1 MCERG
6 QSCPIV
12 ASIHHGCEK
21 PYDRETCLAEHCYW
35 NGHQCRE
42 PLLRVE
48 LGEYVLGIDSA
59 SPFTVL
65 SADMCEIPAGTLKT
79 VAQQHCSPLG
89 RAECRNAVAC
99 SWADG
104 ACSPARE
111 ELRYVSGSV
120 PVIPWAVPASAM
132 LHEELVPYCSDHLFP
147 QNEDGL
153 IGVQVRQAAQ
163 AVMHHIV
170 TEDPADRLVVM
181 DKARNTFCVGKHCT
195 ARTRG
200 VEARPKL
207 QPGRPLVQHDATH
220 RLLLDTGTT
229 KTTVWPDTCQ
239 IGHLDL
245 EYLEVR
251 AKKVRYKLAPGA
263 LDRCSTLAGTDTAQ
277 V

>member
-21 PYDRETCLAEHCYW
+21 PYDRKTCLAEHCYW

-48 LGEYVLGIDSA
+48 LGEYVLGIDTASA
-59 SPFTVL
+59 FTVL
-65 SADMCEIPAGTLKT
+65 SADTCQVDGLLGP
-79 VAQQHCSPLG
+79 VARQHCASLLP
-89 RAECRNAVAC
+89 AACRQAVSC
-99 SWADG
+99 RWAQDR
-104 ACSPARE
+104 CLPDRQH
-111 ELRYVSGSV
+111 LRYVSGSV
-120 PVIPWAVPASAM
+120 PVIPWPAAPATDLL
-132 LHEELVPYCSDHLFP
+132 LHQDVVPYCSDHLFP

-153 IGVQVRQAAQ
+153 IGMQLPLHSPDHAL
-163 AVMHHIV
+163 MHHIV
-170 TEDPADRLVVM
+170 AEDPADRPVVM
-181 DKARNTFCVGKHCT
+181 DKARNTFCVGEHCLI
-195 ARTRG
+195 RNHD
-200 VEARPKL
+200 VESRPKL

-229 KTTVWPDTCQ
+229 KTTVWPDMCQ

-251 AKKVRYKLAPGA
+251 AKQVRYKLAAG
-263 LDRCSTLAGTDTAQ
+263 TLARCRKKKC
-277 V
+277 